1 MNIFRNDRKL
11 KLSNKGKFIFQSLE
25 WTGYDKC
32 DDEENSD
39 CSSDEEV
46 DYEQRY
52 KDGRYLIRIYGV
64 TAKSNSVCLSID
76 DFTPYF
82 FVKIP
87 QYWKNDE
94 VRRLV
99 NYIKFSIAAK
109 YKGSIKSADIVERK
123 EFYGFTNNKQ
133 FKFVR
138 FVFQSQGCMRAVA
151 RVFQQPLRISSISS
165 KPLFLKLYE
174 SNIDPFIRFIHCQD
188 LNPSGWI
195 ELHANKFEVVNYK
208 ETTCQIELKAK
219 WSNVFPHDKQDIAP
233 LVIASFD
240 IECTSV
246 DGSFPKSDRL
256 GDKVI
261 QIGTTV
267 HRFGEKECFLKHMIT
282 LGDCDPIDGIMVESY
297 QTEAEVL
304 IAWKNFINRL
314 DPDII
319 TGYNIWGFDLRYMYE
334 RAKLLEVQNKF
345 SQISRLKGKVGKLIE
360 KQLQSSA
367 LGQNFL
373 YILETEGRVQ
383 IDLMKLV
390 QKDHKLDMYKLD
402 FVASH
407 FLKSNKVDLSP
418 KELFKKFREGTSSSI
433 RDIAVYC
440 VQDCELCN
448 RLIDKL
454 DVITGNIGMSNVCF
468 VPFSWLFTRGQGVKI
483 FSLVAKQCRKEG
495 FVIKVV
501 RKEEDD
507 GSYEGAIVLV
517 AKPGIYLKPISVTD
531 YASLYPSSMISENIS
546 HDSAVWIKVLD
557 TNGKILSEWGNPEY
571 YNLAD
576 FNYNIIEYDNFEG
589 VGDKKEITGK
599 TVCCFAEH
607 KDGTKNAVPRI
618 LESLLFAR
626 RQTRASIKYKDVYL
640 NDGIKTWGDV
650 SEKDGK
656 VYVTKY
662 KEKPEIFAKSEVNE
676 IKQKFNSFQ
685 QSVLDGLQLA
695 YKITANSLYGQIG
708 AKTSP
713 ICFKELAACT
723 TATGRSLLRFAKDHT
738 EKMYPG
744 AKCVYGDSVT
754 GDAPLLLKDKDN
766 NIQIRTI
773 ESLGDEWIPY
783 NEFKSEQ
790 SNRKEKQQSSCNYKI
805 WVKDHWATINR
816 VIRHKTLKKMYRVN
830 THQGVID
837 VTEDHSLVNI
847 DGEKIKT
854 DDCIIDKTLLLHGF
868 PTEFNETEFVL
879 PEYGMKINNDITKK
893 CKSCEKLLI
902 LSEFY
907 KANSGVQNICRKCVK
922 IRNLKDN
929 KFNVENIVVKNKIT
943 PYIPARVVTED
954 ESWIMGL
961 FFGDGSCGEYCC
973 KSGKKHS
980 WAINNTDLILLN
992 KAKTILENIEP
1003 QLGFKILDTINS
1015 SGVYKLVAKTYVS
1028 YIVKKYRELLYDD
1041 KKNKIIPSGILNG
1054 PKNLRK
1060 AFFEGYYEADGTKTG
1075 QYSINKNIQFTV
1087 KSKISAQCLYY
1098 LCESLGY
1105 KLSVLTREDKN
1116 NIYKI
1121 SSCYKFRKNPCV
1133 VKKIIPL
1140 GYNDESSFVYDIET
1154 SSGKFNGGVGQICVS
1169 NTDSV
1174 FIDFTKYISDVL
1186 GLNLKGKDALQ
1197 KSIELGIKS
1206 GEEVTKHLKKPHDLE
1221 YEKTFYPFVQLAKKR
1236 YVGNLYGTST
1246 EKFYQNSMGIV
1257 LKRRDNAQICKKIYG
1272 GIIDIILNQQD
1283 VPKALKFFVD
1293 SVKELLEG
1301 KEDIQNLVIT
1311 KTLRA
1316 EYKAPQSIA
1325 HKVLADRMA
1334 ERDPGNKPQSNDRI
1348 PFVYIQTKEI
1358 KGEKLLQG
1366 DKVEHPEYIKQHPK
1380 IKPDFRY
1387 YLDHQIKVPCIQL
1400 FALVLEQLPGYNPN
1414 WFDESIVRKL
1424 KEKGKSQK
1432 DIDDKIADH
1441 REKEAEKLIIGD
1453 ILRIDTNRRSG
1464 NSMITDFFVKRNK
1477 NDDMTFDDCFDNL
1490 RNQWQDIK
1498 AKKSDN
1504 KTLLKVRRKQK
1515 AVKLEEIK
1523 EEVEQKNK
1531 KEDKLSEQII
1541 QPSKDV
1547 LRRVAQIR
1555 ERKKQEKKEEREKKK
1570 ADNEKKPRKQ
1580 RKNNIKEI

>member
-46 DYEQRY
+46 DYEQKY
-52 KDGRYLIRIYGV
+52 KDGNYLIRIYGV

-99 NYIKFSIAAK
+99 NYVKFSIAAK

-133 FKFVR
+133 FKFIR
-138 FVFQSQGCMRAVA
+138 FVFQSQGCMRATA

-345 SQISRLKGKVGKLIE
+345 SQISRLRGKVGKLIE

-571 YNLAD
+571 YNLPD

-640 NDGIKTWGDV
+640 NDGMKTWGDV

-662 KEKPEIFAKSEVNE
+662 KEKPEIFAKSEVKE

-744 AKCVYGDSVT
+744 AKCVYGD
-754 GDAPLLLKDKDN
+754 
-766 NIQIRTI
+766 
-773 ESLGDEWIPY
+773 
-783 NEFKSEQ
+783 
-790 SNRKEKQQSSCNYKI
+790 
-805 WVKDHWATINR
+805 
-816 VIRHKTLKKMYRVN
+816 
-830 THQGVID
+830 
-837 VTEDHSLVNI
+837 
-847 DGEKIKT
+847 
-854 DDCIIDKTLLLHGF
+854 
-868 PTEFNETEFVL
+868 
-879 PEYGMKINNDITKK
+879 
-893 CKSCEKLLI
+893 
-902 LSEFY
+902 
-907 KANSGVQNICRKCVK
+907 
-922 IRNLKDN
+922 
-929 KFNVENIVVKNKIT
+929 
-943 PYIPARVVTED
+943 
-954 ESWIMGL
+954 
-961 FFGDGSCGEYCC
+961 
-973 KSGKKHS
+973 
-980 WAINNTDLILLN
+980 
-992 KAKTILENIEP
+992 
-1003 QLGFKILDTINS
+1003 
-1015 SGVYKLVAKTYVS
+1015 
-1028 YIVKKYRELLYDD
+1028 
-1041 KKNKIIPSGILNG
+1041 
-1054 PKNLRK
+1054 
-1060 AFFEGYYEADGTKTG
+1060 
-1075 QYSINKNIQFTV
+1075 
-1087 KSKISAQCLYY
+1087 
-1098 LCESLGY
+1098 
-1105 KLSVLTREDKN
+1105 
-1116 NIYKI
+1116 
-1121 SSCYKFRKNPCV
+1121 
-1133 VKKIIPL
+1133 
-1140 GYNDESSFVYDIET
+1140 
-1154 SSGKFNGGVGQICVS
+1154 
-1169 NTDSV
+1169 TDSV

-1400 FALVLEQLPGYNPN
+1400 FALVLEQLPGYNTS
-1414 WFDESIVRKL
+1414 WFDESIIRKL

-1432 DIDDKIADH
+1432 EIDDKIADH

-1477 NDDMTFDDCFDNL
+1477 DEDMTFDDCFDNL

-1515 AVKLEEIK
+1515 AVNLEEIK
-1523 EEVEQKNK
+1523 EEVKQKNR

-1570 ADNEKKPRKQ
+1570 AENEKKPRRQ
-1580 RKNNIKEI
+1580 RKNNIKEV

>member
-94 VRRLV
+94 IRRLV
-99 NYIKFSIAAK
+99 NYVKFSIAAK

-123 EFYGFTNNKQ
+123 EFYGFTNNKK

-151 RVFQQPLRISSISS
+151 RVFQQPLRIASISS

-345 SQISRLKGKVGKLIE
+345 SQISRLRGKVGKLIE

-418 KELFKKFREGTSSSI
+418 KELFKKFREGTPSSI

-571 YNLAD
+571 YNLPD

-640 NDGIKTWGDV
+640 NDGIKTCGDV

-662 KEKPEIFAKSEVNE
+662 KEKPEIFAKSEVKE

-754 GDAPLLLKDKDN
+754 GDTPLLLKDKNN

-868 PTEFNETEFVL
+868 PTEFNEKNEI
-879 PEYGMKINNDITKK
+879 KIEDVILIAN
-893 CKSCEKLLI
+893 KLKNSNCD
-902 LSEFY
+902 SE
-907 KANSGVQNICRKCVK
+907 S
-922 IRNLKDN
+922 
-929 KFNVENIVVKNKIT
+929 
-943 PYIPARVVTED
+943 
-954 ESWIMGL
+954 
-961 FFGDGSCGEYCC
+961 
-973 KSGKKHS
+973 
-980 WAINNTDLILLN
+980 
-992 KAKTILENIEP
+992 
-1003 QLGFKILDTINS
+1003 
-1015 SGVYKLVAKTYVS
+1015 
-1028 YIVKKYRELLYDD
+1028 EL
-1041 KKNKIIPSGILNG
+1041 NKIINSKHSIRKKFLETYLDLN
-1054 PKNLRK
+1054 N
-1060 AFFEGYYEADGTKTG
+1060 
-1075 QYSINKNIQFTV
+1075 INIKI
-1087 KSKISAQCLYY
+1087 KSKIIAQHLYY
-1098 LCESLGY
+1098 LLKSLKY
-1105 KLSVLTREDKN
+1105 DI
-1116 NIYKI
+1116 NIDVTGNTYI
-1121 SSCYKFRKNPCV
+1121 IQNSQYSNPCV

-1316 EYKAPQSIA
+1316 EYKSPQSIA

-1358 KGEKLLQG
+1358 KGVKLLQG
-1366 DKVEHPEYIKQHPK
+1366 DKVEHPEYIKQHPS

-1400 FALVLEQLPGYNPN
+1400 FALVLEQLPGYNAS
-1414 WFDESIVRKL
+1414 WFDESIIRKL

-1432 DIDDKIADH
+1432 EIDDKISDH

-1477 NDDMTFDDCFDNL
+1477 DDDMTFDDCFDNL

-1515 AVKLEEIK
+1515 AVNLDEIK
-1523 EEVEQKNK
+1523 AEVEQKNQ

-1570 ADNEKKPRKQ
+1570 ADNEKKPRRQ
-1580 RKNNIKEI
+1580 RKTNIKEV